1 MEKELTKAE
10 EQVMDFLWNL
20 KQAYVKDIVQKMPD
34 PKPAITTVSTIIRIL
49 EKKGFVSHESFGKTH
64 RYFPLISREEYSAQ
78 CTKNLIGRYFSNSV
92 GNLVSFFSKKENL
105 SLEEL
110 EELQN
115 LINKEIQKKKKS

>member
-20 KQAYVKDIVQKMPD
+20 KQAFVKDIVQKMPD

-78 CTKNLIGRYFSNSV
+78 CTRSLMHRYFSNSV

-115 LINKEIQKKKKS
+115 LIHEEIQKKKKS